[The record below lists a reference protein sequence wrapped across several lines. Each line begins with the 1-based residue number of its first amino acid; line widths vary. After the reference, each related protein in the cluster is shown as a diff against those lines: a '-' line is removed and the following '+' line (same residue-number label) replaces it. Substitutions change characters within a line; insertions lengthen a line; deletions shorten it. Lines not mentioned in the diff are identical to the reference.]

1 MRILYGM
8 TTEEE
13 PNWAMI
19 TDDELER
26 TVREIRELIPNIGQA
41 QARRKHQK
49 IVGGGGAPVSRGTF
63 G

>member
-1 MRILYGM
+1 M

-13 PNWAMI
+13 LNWAMI
-19 TDDELER
+19 TDELER

-49 IVGGGGAPVSRGTF
+49 IVGGGAPVSRGTL

>member
-1 MRILYGM
+1 M

-49 IVGGGGAPVSRGTF
+49 IVGGGIGFQGHFRIDIEKGT
-63 G
+63 